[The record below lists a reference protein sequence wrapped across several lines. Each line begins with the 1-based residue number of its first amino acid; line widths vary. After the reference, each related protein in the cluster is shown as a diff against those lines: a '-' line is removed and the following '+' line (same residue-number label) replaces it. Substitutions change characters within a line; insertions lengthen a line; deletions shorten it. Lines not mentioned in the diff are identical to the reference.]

1 MEATAISRL
10 TTRDLTYIAACTALL
25 AVCSW
30 ISIPTAVPFTLQ
42 TMGIFLTMGLLGGR
56 RGTLAILTFI
66 LLAAVGAPV
75 LAGFTGGLGVVLG
88 STGGY
93 ILGFLLTGLVV
104 WGAERLLGSSLPV
117 LAAALVAGMALCYA
131 FGTAWFMAFYA
142 RTEGP
147 IGLTTAFGWC
157 VTPFLVPD
165 SVKLGLS
172 LVLIPRLRRH
182 VR

>member
-1 MEATAISRL
+1 MEAAASPRL
-10 TTRDLTYIAACTALL
+10 NTRDLTYIAACTALL

-42 TMGIFLTMGLLGGR
+42 TLGVFLAVGLLGGR
-56 RGTLAILTFI
+56 RGTLSILVFI

-75 LAGFTGGLGVVLG
+75 LAGFTGGLGIVLG

-93 ILGFLLTGLVV
+93 ILGFLLTGLTA
-104 WGAERLLGSSLPV
+104 WAGERLFGRGLPV
-117 LAAALVAGMALCYA
+117 LAASLAVGMALCYA
-131 FGTAWFMAFYA
+131 FGTAWFMAVYA

-147 IGLTTAFGWC
+147 IGLVTALGWC
-157 VTPFLVPD
+157 VFPFLIPD
-165 SVKLGLS
+165 LVKLGLALS
-172 LVLIPRLRRH
+172 LTARLRRY

>member
-1 MEATAISRL
+1 MEAAAASRL
-10 TTRDLTYIAACTALL
+10 RTRDLTYIAACAALL

-30 ISIPTAVPFTLQ
+30 ISIPTAIPFTLQ
-42 TMGIFLTMGLLGGR
+42 TMGVFLTLGLLGGR
-56 RGTLAILTFI
+56 RGTLAILAF
-66 LLAAVGAPV
+66 LLMAAAGLPV
-75 LAGFTGGLGVVLG
+75 LSGFTGGLGIMLG

-104 WGAERLLGSSLPV
+104 WCAERFLGDSLPV
-117 LAAALVAGMALCYA
+117 LAVSLVVGLALCYA
-131 FGTAWFMAFYA
+131 FGTVWYMAVYA

-147 IGLTTAFGWC
+147 IGLATAFGWC
-157 VTPFLVPD
+157 VAPFLVPD
-165 SVKLGLS
+165 LAKLALA